1 MKDKRM
7 KHTQVLSIEDP
18 RAILSAIE
26 IIAQGGLIAFPTD
39 TIYGVACDPHN
50 GSAILDLYKA
60 KNRPPDKAIPVLI
73 GNIEQL
79 YLLTPIV
86 KDRVHRLADAFW
98 PGALTLVLPKKEGF
112 PKELSRYNTIGL
124 RMPNHAF
131 TIELLQKSGPLAT
144 TSANLSGSPNLVD
157 AQDVLSQLGG
167 RIELVLDGGRTAGET
182 ASTVVDCTHDDLI
195 VLRQGLISIDE
206 LNSIWEKAI

>member
-1 MKDKRM
+1 M
-7 KHTQVLSIEDP
+7 KHTKVLSIEDP
-18 RAILSAIE
+18 HAISSAIE
-26 IIAQGGLIAFPTD
+26 IVAQGGLIAFPTD

-79 YLLTPIV
+79 DLLAPIV
-86 KDRVHRLADAFW
+86 KDRVRRLTDAFW

-112 PKELSRYNTIGL
+112 PNELSIYDTIGL
-124 RMPNHAF
+124 RMPKHAF
-131 TIELLQKSGPLAT
+131 TLELLQKNGPLAT
-144 TSANLSGSPNLVD
+144 TSANLSGSANPFD

-167 RIELVLDGGRTAGET
+167 RIELVLDGGQTPGDI

-206 LNSIWEKAI
+206 LRSVWERAI